1 MRSEYTGRTRNFIL
15 RSALIS
21 VFFLCCLALP
31 AAAEDTFKIDPIPDQ
46 IIWDG
51 FIEVTGTAS
60 PGEDAII
67 GQYIIDG
74 YCSDVKDVQGDPDP
88 NQQMRGGSYSSFQGD
103 KPTWEYST
111 SFGYKAPG
119 DYTLVVW
126 KRGEDQNKIAKNL
139 RISYFDGNVKKIE
152 VYEPGASGPVLN
164 TTSAEENSFY
174 YQTTYTTPGSEM
186 NLVFTPDLSR
196 TDGKIAKGDSLTVS
210 GQAVPGKKVLIWIG
224 RKSSS
229 GSNIYNK
236 AVIFETDDEGNI
248 IADKEILSENET
260 KELLSACYPI
270 YAVSGTDEELEE
282 NEEKLKLYSGL
293 PYLGVNEDKN
303 PYQKFMLLLEEP
315 WIRFSETEDGYLQ
328 DVARGSEV
336 NFTGTTNLGPGS
348 ELVFRI
354 EPSYVPD
361 SGVYAAEVTGIRVSD
376 GDPHNWSVSYD
387 TSSSGTGEFVVTISD
402 PDGLASSS
410 ALLNIYDPAFST
422 GNIAE
427 DSLYVDSY
435 NIDPVTKDI
444 TTKKPSSNTAGTAPT
459 AVIIFEAGLIF
470 IIAVCAVVIY
480 KKR

>member
-1 MRSEYTGRTRNFIL
+1 MELLSGKYNIY
-15 RSALIS
+15 A
-21 VFFLCCLALP
+21 
-31 AAAEDTFKIDPIPDQ
+31 
-46 IIWDG
+46 
-51 FIEVTGTAS
+51 VTGT
-60 PGEDAII
+60 
-67 GQYIIDG
+67 
-74 YCSDVKDVQGDPDP
+74 
-88 NQQMRGGSYSSFQGD
+88 R
-103 KPTWEYST
+103 
-111 SFGYKAPG
+111 
-119 DYTLVVW
+119 
-126 KRGEDQNKIAKNL
+126 
-139 RISYFDGNVKKIE
+139 
-152 VYEPGASGPVLN
+152 
-164 TTSAEENSFY
+164 
-174 YQTTYTTPGSEM
+174 
-186 NLVFTPDLSR
+186 
-196 TDGKIAKGDSLTVS
+196 
-210 GQAVPGKKVLIWIG
+210 
-224 RKSSS
+224 
-229 GSNIYNK
+229 
-236 AVIFETDDEGNI
+236 
-248 IADKEILSENET
+248 
-260 KELLSACYPI
+260 KELLEI
-270 YAVSGTDEELEE
+270 
-282 NEEKLKLYSGL
+282 EEKLDYFGEG
-293 PYLGVNEDKN
+293 YLKINEDEN
-303 PYQKFMLLLEEP
+303 PYQQFMLLLEEP
-315 WIRFSETEDGYLQ
+315 WSRFSETKDGYLP

-444 TTKKPSSNTAGTAPT
+444 TTKKPSSNAAGTAPT